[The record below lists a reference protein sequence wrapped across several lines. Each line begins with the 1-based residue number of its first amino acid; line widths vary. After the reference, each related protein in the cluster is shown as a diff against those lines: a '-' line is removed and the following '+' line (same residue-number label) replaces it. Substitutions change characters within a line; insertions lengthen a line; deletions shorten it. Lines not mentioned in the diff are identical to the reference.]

1 MEQNAITLKEEMAY
15 NAQNIQVST
24 ETKAFIILK
33 AKLGDIYGNICN
45 IAENEFCLTEESN
58 VLKKAE
64 RAFSELDDVIM
75 ELIQISVRSG
85 IEDSEYKEI

>member
-1 MEQNAITLKEEMAY
+1 MEQNVITLKEEMAY

-33 AKLGDIYGNICN
+33 AKLGDIYGNIRN

>member
-1 MEQNAITLKEEMAY
+1 MEQNVITLKEEMAY

>member
-1 MEQNAITLKEEMAY
+1 MKQNVITLKEEMAY

-45 IAENEFCLTEESN
+45 IAENEFSLTEESDI
-58 VLKKAE
+58 LKKAGK
-64 RAFSELDDVIM
+64 AFSELDNIIM
-75 ELIQISVRSG
+75 GLIEISVRSG
-85 IEDSEYKEI
+85 IEDSIYKEM

>member
-1 MEQNAITLKEEMAY
+1 MKENAIKLREELAC

-24 ETKAFIILK
+24 ETKTFIILK
-33 AKLGDIYGNICN
+33 AKLNDMYGNICN

-64 RAFSELDDVIM
+64 KAFSELDDVIM